1 METAGGFSG
10 NGWVPVMERVC
21 AGIETKCRGDGRF
34 PGGTPFG
41 ARVAFFPL
49 RAAADTYS
57 ARAFEG
63 HKLFQQVFGK
73 SKILPTSPAV
83 RVEKNNVKR
92 APDTLPDTHCFSSS
106 SRYKMLFRLCLIAII
121 TPTRKQRV

>member
-1 METAGGFSG
+1 
-10 NGWVPVMERVC
+10 MERVR

-73 SKILPTSPAV
+73 RKILPTSPAV
-83 RVEKNNVKR
+83 RVEKNNVKVLPIR
-92 APDTLPDTHCFSSS
+92 SRILTAFPVLPDTKCFFAYVLL
-106 SRYKMLFRLCLIAII
+106 R
-121 TPTRKQRV
+121 

>member
-1 METAGGFSG
+1 M
-10 NGWVPVMERVC
+10 
-21 AGIETKCRGDGRF
+21 
-34 PGGTPFG
+34 FG

-49 RAAADTYS
+49 RAATDTYS

-73 SKILPTSPAV
+73 RKILPTSPAV
-83 RVEKNNVKR
+83 RVEKNNVKS
-92 APDTLPDTHCFSSS
+92 APDKLPDTHCFSSS
-106 SRYKMLFRLCLIAII
+106 PRYKMLFRLCLIAII